1 MFNRYN
7 TLKKKQFLPPKK
19 YETNT
24 KKTTSAHGIR
34 PRHSKAQQLLLNL
47 FGCHGHLPGILG
59 AHLVGGADL
68 GAPMELRM
76 SALKKS
82 LSEKV
87 LVEEILVKHTF
98 TCEKHKF

>member
-1 MFNRYN
+1 MY
-7 TLKKKQFLPPKK
+7 KKIRNKPQ
-19 YETNT
+19 
-24 KKTTSAHGIR
+24 KTTSAHGIR

-82 LSEKV
+82 LSEMV